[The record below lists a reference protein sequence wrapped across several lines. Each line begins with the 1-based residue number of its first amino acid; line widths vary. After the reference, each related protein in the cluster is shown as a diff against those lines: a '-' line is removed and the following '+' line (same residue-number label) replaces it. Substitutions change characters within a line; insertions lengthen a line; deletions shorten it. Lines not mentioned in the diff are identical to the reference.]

1 VELDV
6 SNLRKDF
13 GGIRAVNGVSFKVE
27 GNNLVGLI
35 GPNGSGKTTLVNLID
50 GIFRPTQGT
59 ITLDG
64 ERIDGQPSYEIAKR
78 RIGRTFQITQVFERM
93 TVLENLMVPALAVSA
108 KKGREQLTE
117 KALEVLDFLT
127 LDHLK
132 DEDARDL
139 SGGQQKL
146 VEFGRVLMLDPAIV
160 ILDEPFAGVHPKLR
174 EKMYSYIRK
183 LHKDGK
189 AFIIVSHDMDSIFTL
204 SERVMVLDHGDKI
217 ADADP
222 SRVKNDE
229 KVIEAYLGID
239 HA

>member
-1 VELDV
+1 
-6 SNLRKDF
+6 
-13 GGIRAVNGVSFKVE
+13 
-27 GNNLVGLI
+27 
-35 GPNGSGKTTLVNLID
+35 VNLID

-59 ITLDG
+59 ITLNG

-108 KKGREQLTE
+108 RKGREQLTE

-132 DEDARDL
+132 DEEARNL

-229 KVIEAYLGID
+229 KVIEAYLGSD

>member
-1 VELDV
+1 MELEV
-6 SNLRKDF
+6 SNLKKHF
-13 GGIRAVNGVSFKVE
+13 GGIKAVNGVSFKVE

-50 GIFRPTQGT
+50 GVFRPTEGT
-59 ITLDG
+59 ITLNG
-64 ERIDGQPSYEIAKR
+64 ERIDRQPSYEIAKR
-78 RIGRTFQITQVFERM
+78 RLGRTFQITQVFERM

-108 KKGREQLTE
+108 KKGWDQLTK

-132 DEDARDL
+132 DEYARNL

-146 VEFGRVLMLDPAIV
+146 VEFGRVLMLDPDII

-174 EKMYSYIRK
+174 EKMHSYIRK

-189 AFIIVSHDMDSIFTL
+189 AFIIISHDMDSIFNI
-204 SERVMVLDHGDKI
+204 SERVIVLVYGNKI

-222 SRVKNDE
+222 NRVKNDE
-229 KVIEAYLGID
+229 KVIEAYLGVD

>member
-1 VELDV
+1 VELEV